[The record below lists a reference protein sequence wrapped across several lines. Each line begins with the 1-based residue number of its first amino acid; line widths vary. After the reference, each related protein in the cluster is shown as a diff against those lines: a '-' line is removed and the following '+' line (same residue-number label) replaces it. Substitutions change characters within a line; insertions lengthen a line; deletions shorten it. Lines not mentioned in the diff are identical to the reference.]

1 MAFIEAR
8 NLKKSY
14 ASAEHEVE
22 ILKGINIE
30 IKKGEFISLMGPSGA
45 GKSTFLQLL
54 GALDRPSSGEII
66 IDGRDLSKM
75 SDYELTLFRRRN
87 LGFIFQFF
95 NLMPTLNVIENAALP
110 CFLDGK
116 SLASVKGFATET
128 LNRLGLGHR
137 LDHRPHQLSGGEM
150 QRVAIARALINK
162 PSLILADEPT
172 GNLDSKNGT
181 EVLSILKDLVRDF
194 SVTLIMVT
202 HDKNAADVADRK
214 IQLLDG
220 VVV

>member
-1 MAFIEAR
+1 MAFIEAK
-8 NLKKSY
+8 NLKKTY
-14 ASAEHEVE
+14 TSAEQSVE

-30 IKKGEFISLMGPSGA
+30 IQKGEFISLMGPSGA

-54 GALDRPSSGEII
+54 GALDRPTSGEII
-66 IDGRDLSKM
+66 IDKKDLSKM
-75 SDYELTLFRRRN
+75 TDYELTLFRRRN

-116 SLASVKGFATET
+116 SLSSVRAFATET

-172 GNLDSKNGT
+172 GNLDSKNGA

-194 SVTLIMVT
+194 NVTLIMVT
-202 HDKNAADVADRK
+202 HDKTAADVADRK

>member
-1 MAFIEAR
+1 MAFIEAK
-8 NLKKSY
+8 NLRKSY
-14 ASAEHEVE
+14 TSAEQDVE
-22 ILKGINIE
+22 ILKGINIQ

-54 GALDRPSSGEII
+54 GALDRPTSGEII
-66 IDGRDLSKM
+66 IDNRDLSKM

-116 SLASVKGFATET
+116 SLASVKDFATET

-172 GNLDSKNGT
+172 GNLDSKNGAD
-181 EVLSILKDLVRDF
+181 VLKILKELVRDF
-194 SVTLIMVT
+194 NVTLIMVT
-202 HDKNAADVADRK
+202 HDKSAADVADRK